1 MLDIK
6 KRSIFYG
13 LFALICIIVNYIY
26 SLFSHNV
33 SSIYMTYMFVIPI
46 VGYLFSLISN
56 KYLYNNLLA
65 SSILTITLA
74 SFLEGI
80 IEIAGTDTIFVYI
93 LLGVSIILF
102 ISSLFFIKKAN

>member
-6 KRSIFYG
+6 KRSFFYG
-13 LFALICIIVNYIY
+13 LFTLICIIVNYIY

-93 LLGVSIILF
+93 LLGIGIILF